1 MTSTYTGS
9 NRIEI
14 PAKGDYVNTWA
25 TTWSNMANV
34 FDQALDGYEAIT
46 VNTTATLTTA
56 NGTITGDQAR
66 SRTWYCTGT
75 GGTLN
80 VPAGEWARL
89 IYNGCS
95 SNLIIDPAGAGT
107 TCTVL
112 QGQTAWVFCDGT
124 NVSLAGFLKNQ
135 TPVLLSTTNITATAT
150 ISVPL
155 PAGYKRFRAVVAGM
169 IQSSGGAVNV
179 AVGADETGTGFS
191 SNVSLTS
198 GSTYNG
204 YHDLWFSSDSA
215 TSQHVLTN
223 VAIAAA
229 TTNYVTARAYNNM
242 SFNLASSSFG
252 ASGTIKLYGIL

>member
-14 PAKGDYVNTWA
+14 PAKGDYVNSWA
-25 TTWSNMANV
+25 TTWTNMANV

-66 SRTWYCTGT
+66 SRVWYCTGT

-80 VPAGEWARL
+80 VPAGEWVRL

-95 SNLIIDPAGAGT
+95 SNLVIDPAGAGT

-112 QGQTAWVFCDGT
+112 QGQTAWVYCDGT

-135 TPVLLSTTNITATAT
+135 APVLLSTTNITATGSINIT
-150 ISVPL
+150 L
-155 PAGYKRFRAVVAGM
+155 PSGYKRFRTVVSGM
-169 IQSSGGAVNV
+169 KQSSGGAVNV
-179 AVGADETGTGFS
+179 AVGADESGTGFS

-198 GSTYNG
+198 GSSYNG
-204 YHDLWFSSDSA
+204 YHDLWFSSDTA

-223 VAIAAA
+223 STIAAA
-229 TTNYVTARAYNNM
+229 TTNYVFARTFNNM
-242 SFNLASSSFG
+242 SFVLASSTFG
-252 ASGTIKLYGIL
+252 ATGTIKLYGIL